1 MALALSACACS
12 LRNSARS
19 MASRRADVCS
29 RPCSCA
35 AASGRPSVG
44 LAPDN
49 VLHQL
54 GLHIVV
60 AAVTGGK
67 LVGSLDGRGGGGYK
81 CCRPDRA
88 PLLWTERSRAAADG
102 RRPADQLQIL
112 ARHGFLDDRS
122 LEFTREL
129 KIA

>member
-1 MALALSACACS
+1 MRGRVGASFRGFSPRQRGAALLPQI
-12 LRNSARS
+12 LELKLQEE
-19 MASRRADVCS
+19 D
-29 RPCSCA
+29 
-35 AASGRPSVG
+35 
-44 LAPDN
+44 LLLQ